1 MTENLRLLLC
11 RREVRVVWRGLRTC
25 RWRHRRRGTM
35 KGEGTWGRSLESMF
49 SVSAIEGKC
58 DNVRD

>member
-1 MTENLRLLLC
+1 MLLC